1 MKIKNKELPR
11 NVILLGIVS
20 FLTDVSTE
28 MILPVLPLFFVSI
41 GVEKAIIGLIEGVAE
56 STASLLKVFSG
67 YYSDKIGKRKIFIT
81 SGYGLSTISKLLFA
95 FVTTWQQALVVRFTE
110 RVGKGIRTSPRDAI
124 IADSVKEET
133 RGKWFGFH
141 RAMDTT
147 GAIIGSLIAF
157 LIISYISYR
166 KLFIISFI
174 PALVAV
180 ILTLFVKEKEKVK
193 KTERKKF
200 EISLASFDRRFKKF
214 LLIAGLFALANF
226 SYAFFILRAS
236 DLGASSRETIFYYVL
251 FNVVYALLAMPF
263 GQLSDKYPRKYV
275 ISAGYF
281 IFGITC
287 LGFAFATSKLHALLF
302 FIFYGI
308 FSALIEGN
316 QRAFVADLVSERVR
330 GTAYGM
336 FNTIVGIATLPAS
349 ILAGALWQYVGVKA
363 TFLYGFV
370 LAFLSGMLLL
380 SLK

>member
-11 NVILLGIVS
+11 NVILLGMVS

-180 ILTLFVKEKEKVK
+180 ILTLFVKEKYKVK
-193 KTERKKF
+193 EIGIFGSYVKNKQKK
-200 EISLASFDRRFKKF
+200 
-214 LLIAGLFALANF
+214 G
-226 SYAFFILRAS
+226 S
-236 DLGASSRETIFYYVL
+236 DLDILVEFEEVPSLIEFVEMEN
-251 FNVVYALLAMPF
+251 F
-263 GQLSDKYPRKYV
+263 LSDRLKIKV
-275 ISAGYF
+275 
-281 IFGITC
+281 
-287 LGFAFATSKLHALLF
+287 
-302 FIFYGI
+302 
-308 FSALIEGN
+308 
-316 QRAFVADLVSERVR
+316 DLVMKKALKPHIGKE
-330 GTAYGM
+330 
-336 FNTIVGIATLPAS
+336 
-349 ILAGALWQYVGVKA
+349 ILKEVIYL
-363 TFLYGFV
+363 
-370 LAFLSGMLLL
+370 
-380 SLK
+380 